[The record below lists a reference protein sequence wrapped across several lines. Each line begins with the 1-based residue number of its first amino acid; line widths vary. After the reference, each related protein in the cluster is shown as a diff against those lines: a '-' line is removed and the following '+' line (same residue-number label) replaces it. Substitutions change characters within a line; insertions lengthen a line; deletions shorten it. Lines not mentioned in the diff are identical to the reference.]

1 MFAKLPQLVERAGNG
16 MTGGGSITAFYTV
29 LTEGDDQQDPIADA
43 ARAILD
49 GHIVLS
55 RDLADQGHYPAIDIE
70 QSVSRAMH
78 ALVDDATLDRVKRF
92 KQLYSRYRRNRDL
105 ISVGAYSPGSDPLLD
120 RAISLHPQIEAFL
133 QQNMRD
139 SIDLASSA
147 GELARIVALTSTGA
161 HTTMAEA
168 RQLTFLEKLEADKS
182 DAQAV
187 ALAKAR
193 QALNAAEAQLAQLK
207 AYESSYHGQLSDKL
221 EDAITVDL
229 LRGHH
234 RFMQNIAQAV
244 RQQEVEVARR
254 RANADALQRV
264 WQEIERRRQAF
275 RVLAEK
281 AALASRRG
289 EDRRIQKSS
298 DEFAARGLLRSNIGL

>member
-1 MFAKLPQLVERAGNG
+1 
-16 MTGGGSITAFYTV
+16 
-29 LTEGDDQQDPIADA
+29 
-43 ARAILD
+43 
-49 GHIVLS
+49 
-55 RDLADQGHYPAIDIE
+55 
-70 QSVSRAMH
+70 
-78 ALVDDATLDRVKRF
+78 
-92 KQLYSRYRRNRDL
+92 
-105 ISVGAYSPGSDPLLD
+105 
-120 RAISLHPQIEAFL
+120 
-133 QQNMRD
+133 
-139 SIDLASSA
+139 
-147 GELARIVALTSTGA
+147 
-161 HTTMAEA
+161 MAEV

-207 AYESSYHGQLSDKL
+207 AYQSSYHGQLSDKL

-275 RVLAEK
+275 HVLAEK